1 MTPKQVGGGPISSD
15 TVVEE
20 DKAMC
25 SKRGGI
31 RLYPHSQGRADVPEP
46 EAYGVRAAAAVAACC
61 ARLILL
67 QTIPIPGIEWDVSS
81 PQSPLRRDSRPD
93 SVSMS

>member
-1 MTPKQVGGGPISSD
+1 MTPKQVGGGAISAD
-15 TVVEE
+15 TGVEE

-31 RLYPHSQGRADVPEP
+31 RLYPHSQGRAYVPEP
-46 EAYGVRAAAAVAACC
+46 EPYGVSAAAAVAAYC

-67 QTIPIPGIEWDVSS
+67 QTIPIPGI
-81 PQSPLRRDSRPD
+81 
-93 SVSMS
+93 